1 MPLGVADELE
11 EAMLG
16 LGLGLGVEEPEGG
29 GEGDQPLIFGYNKT
43 ILSAP
48 LM

>member
-29 GEGDQPLIFGYNKT
+29 GEGDEGF
-43 ILSAP
+43 ADWVARV
-48 LM
+48 